1 MGDRIGNLFDHRGM
15 WSSHRTGWTTRIQAI
30 VRGWRKESGWYLQSS
45 RQSRSNQ
52 LQRMV
57 FRKKVRRLIE
67 SWEYSFVIGG
77 ASAVVI
83 FSNVS
88 PFNLVTFPPA
98 VTRTRS
104 RNGFLKRWRML
115 LAFPKKTRNFSNCSN
130 TKWEAC
136 KSHET
141 YLVVLIVTASFW
153 YPSNSTLIFRTVT
166 DSTTI
171 TSLVTLNEL
180 KAFVSS
186 LFSST

>member
-1 MGDRIGNLFDHRGM
+1 
-15 WSSHRTGWTTRIQAI
+15 
-30 VRGWRKESGWYLQSS
+30 
-45 RQSRSNQ
+45 
-52 LQRMV
+52 
-57 FRKKVRRLIE
+57 
-67 SWEYSFVIGG
+67 
-77 ASAVVI
+77 
-83 FSNVS
+83 
-88 PFNLVTFPPA
+88 
-98 VTRTRS
+98 
-104 RNGFLKRWRML
+104 ML